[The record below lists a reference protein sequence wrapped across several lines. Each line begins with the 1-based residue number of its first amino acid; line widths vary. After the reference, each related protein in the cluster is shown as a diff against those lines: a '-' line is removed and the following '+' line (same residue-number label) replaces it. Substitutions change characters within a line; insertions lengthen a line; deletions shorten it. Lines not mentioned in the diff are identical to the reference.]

1 MERITMHTADRMVL
15 AAGARLR
22 ALAASLWPAAAVP
35 TPCYVSASG
44 ASGINQHIQGWSMFD
59 GKPGTTGGF
68 RLTDH
73 PARRHPERSP

>member
-22 ALAASLWPAAAVP
+22 ALAEAMWPTAVP
-35 TPCYVSASG
+35 CPNYVLASG
-44 ASGINQHIQGWSMFD
+44 ASGINQIQGWSMVD
-59 GKPGTTGGF
+59 AKPGTTGGF